1 MEAGH
6 LQERRSE
13 MRPSTTAAIAA
24 GALLAAAAV
33 GGAAL
38 ATAHHQ
44 PTATAAGWPQTGGPM
59 GGMRRVTL
67 NNETDYLTQMVPHH
81 QEAVE
86 AAGQLQRSGRAE
98 MRALGASIVKTQTA
112 EIATMKAWL
121 ATWYPGR
128 AAASYRPM
136 MRDLSKLSG
145 DALDRTFLEDMIGHH
160 MAAVMM
166 SSRCS
171 SI

>member
-1 MEAGH
+1 M
-6 LQERRSE
+6 RS
-13 MRPSTTAAIAA
+13 SIAAAIAA

-44 PTATAAGWPQTGGPM
+44 PTATAAGWQQAGWPM
-59 GGMRRVTL
+59 GGMHRVTMD
-67 NNETDYLTQMVPHH
+67 NEADYLAQMVPHH

-98 MRALGASIVKTQTA
+98 MRAMGASIVKTQAA
-112 EIATMKAWL
+112 EITTMKAWL
-121 ATWYPGR
+121 AKWYPGR

-166 SSRCS
+166 SSRCT